1 MLENNSNVDNS
12 DLGDTDV
19 IENQSADNAQND
31 SDVNEFFN
39 ALDKEVNDIAY
50 EDVNDI
56 TEQATQQ
63 VQADPLM
70 GTQQQEQYVG
80 SDDNTVQS
88 DGNTDWK
95 KRYQDSSREAQKL
108 NEQYKQVE
116 PFIPILD
123 TMKND
128 SGLVDHV
135 RDYLENGG
143 APAKSVQEQ
152 LGLDEDFIYD
162 EQEAMTNPESDS
174 AKVREAQTGAI
185 VNKRIQQVL
194 ENERRVA
201 EKARA
206 VQARKEEELAFMD
219 KHSMSQDN
227 FDSMV
232 DRAKKHQLSLEDINY
247 VLNRDQNT
255 TNVRNSTQQEMLS
268 QMKNVRN
275 MPTSQSNQNNTGET
289 QTSEEQMFDSV
300 FGTGSDDSSSLFG

>member
-1 MLENNSNVDNS
+1 MLENNANIGNSN
-12 DLGDTDV
+12 LGDTDV
-19 IENQSADNAQND
+19 IEQQSDSVIQND

-39 ALDKEVNDIAY
+39 SLDKEVNDIVY
-50 EDVNDI
+50 ENVNNV

-63 VQADPLM
+63 AQADPNLE
-70 GTQQQEQYVG
+70 TQRQEQQVG

-88 DGNTDWK
+88 NGNTDWK

-143 APAKSVQEQ
+143 EPAKSVQEQ

-194 ENERRVA
+194 DNEREVA
-201 EKARA
+201 NRARA
-206 VQARKEEELAFMD
+206 NQAKKEEASRFMA
-219 KHSMSQDN
+219 KHNMSQEK

-232 DRAKKHQLSLEDINY
+232 SQAKQHTLSLEDINY
-247 VLNRDQNT
+247 VLNRDQNA
-255 TNVRNSTQQEMLS
+255 TNVRNSTQNEMLS

-275 MPTSQSNQNNTGET
+275 MPTSQSNQNSTGET
-289 QTSEEQMFDSV
+289 KTSEEQMFDSV
-300 FGTGSDDSSSLFG
+300 FGTDSNDSSGLFG

>member
-1 MLENNSNVDNS
+1 MSDNNSNIDNS
-12 DLGDTDV
+12 DLGNTDV
-19 IENQSADNAQND
+19 IEQQSPASVQND

-50 EDVNDI
+50 EDVNNQ

-63 VQADPLM
+63 VQADPQVV
-70 GTQQQEQYVG
+70 TQQQQVG

-88 DGNTDWK
+88 SGNTDWK

-162 EQEAMTNPESDS
+162 EQEAMTDPESDS

-185 VNKRIQQVL
+185 VNRRIQQVL
-194 ENERRVA
+194 DNERQVA

-206 VQARKEEELAFMD
+206 AQSRKEEEVAFMQ
-219 KHSMSQDN
+219 KHNMTQEN

-232 DRAKKHQLSLEDINY
+232 ERAKQHTLSLDDINY
-247 VLNRDQNT
+247 VLNRDQNAA
-255 TNVRNSTQQEMLS
+255 NVRNSTQQEMLS

-275 MPTSQSNQNNTGET
+275 MPTSQSNQNNMGDT
-289 QTSEEQMFDSV
+289 QTSEEQMFDSI
-300 FGTGSDDSSSLFG
+300 FGSGENDSSGLFG

>member
-1 MLENNSNVDNS
+1 MLENNPNIDNS
-12 DLGDTDV
+12 DLGETDV
-19 IENQSADNAQND
+19 IEQQSPAEAKND
-31 SDVNEFFN
+31 SDVNEFFD
-39 ALDKEVNDIAY
+39 ALDKEVNDITY
-50 EDVNDI
+50 EDVNNV

-63 VQADPLM
+63 VQADPPM
-70 GTQQQEQYVG
+70 ATQQQEQYVG

-143 APAKSVQEQ
+143 TPAKSVQEQ
-152 LGLDEDFIYD
+152 LGLDEDFVYD
-162 EQEAMTNPESDS
+162 EQEAMTDPESDS

-185 VNKRIQQVL
+185 VNKRIEQVL
-194 ENERRVA
+194 ENERQVA
-201 EKARA
+201 EQARA
-206 VQARKEEELAFMD
+206 GQARKEEEAAFMQ
-219 KHSMSQDN
+219 KHNMTQED
-227 FDSMV
+227 FDDMV
-232 DRAKKHQLSLEDINY
+232 GRAKQHKLSLEDINY
-247 VLNRDQNT
+247 VLNRDQNA

-275 MPTSQSNQNNTGET
+275 MPTSQSNQNNARET

-300 FGTGSDDSSSLFG
+300 FGTGSDDSSGLFG

>member
-1 MLENNSNVDNS
+1 MLENNANIGNSN
-12 DLGDTDV
+12 LGDTDV
-19 IENQSADNAQND
+19 IEQQSDSVIQND

-39 ALDKEVNDIAY
+39 SLDKEVNDIVY
-50 EDVNDI
+50 ENVNNV

-63 VQADPLM
+63 AQADPNLE
-70 GTQQQEQYVG
+70 TQRQEQQVG

-88 DGNTDWK
+88 NGNTDWK

-143 APAKSVQEQ
+143 EPAKSVQEQ

-174 AKVREAQTGAI
+174 MVSQAKQHT
-185 VNKRIQQVL
+185 
-194 ENERRVA
+194 
-201 EKARA
+201 
-206 VQARKEEELAFMD
+206 
-219 KHSMSQDN
+219 
-227 FDSMV
+227 
-232 DRAKKHQLSLEDINY
+232 LSLEDINY
-247 VLNRDQNT
+247 VLNRDQNA
-255 TNVRNSTQQEMLS
+255 TNVRNSTQNEMLS

-275 MPTSQSNQNNTGET
+275 MPTSQSNQNSTGET
-289 QTSEEQMFDSV
+289 KTSEEQMFDSV
-300 FGTGSDDSSSLFG
+300 FGTDSNDSSGLFG

>member
-1 MLENNSNVDNS
+1 MLENSPNIDNS

-19 IENQSADNAQND
+19 IENQSPANTQND

-39 ALDKEVNDIAY
+39 ALDKEVNDVAY

-56 TEQATQQ
+56 TEQATRQ
-63 VQADPLM
+63 VQADPPM
-70 GTQQQEQYVG
+70 ATQQQEQYVG

-128 SGLVDHV
+128 TGLVDHV

-185 VNKRIQQVL
+185 VNRRIQQVL
-194 ENERRVA
+194 DNERQVA
-201 EKARA
+201 NQARA
-206 VQARKEEELAFMD
+206 SQAKNEEEAAFRQ
-219 KHSMSQDN
+219 KHNMSQEN
-227 FDSMV
+227 FDAMV
-232 DRAKKHQLSLEDINY
+232 GKAKKHKLSLEDINY
-247 VLNRDQNT
+247 VLNRDQNA

-289 QTSEEQMFDSV
+289 KSSEEQMFDSV
-300 FGTGSDDSSSLFG
+300 FGTGPNDSSGLFG

>member
-300 FGTGSDDSSSLFG
+300 FGTGANDSSGLFG

>member
-1 MLENNSNVDNS
+1 MSENTSNIDNS
-12 DLGDTDV
+12 DLGNTQV
-19 IENQSADNAQND
+19 IEHDSPANTQND
-31 SDVNEFFN
+31 SDVNEFFD
-39 ALDKEVNDIAY
+39 ALDKEVNDVVY
-50 EDVNDI
+50 EDVNNV

-63 VQADPLM
+63 VQADPQM
-70 GTQQQEQYVG
+70 ATQQHEQQVG

-108 NEQYKQVE
+108 NEQYKEVE

-143 APAKSVQEQ
+143 APAKSVQEK
-152 LGLDEDFIYD
+152 LGLDEDFVYD
-162 EQEAMTNPESDS
+162 EQEAMTDPESDS

-194 ENERRVA
+194 ENERKVA
-201 EKARA
+201 ENAR
-206 VQARKEEELAFMD
+206 VGQARKEEEVLFMQ
-219 KHSMSQDN
+219 KHNMSQED

-232 DRAKKHQLSLEDINY
+232 VRAKQHTLSLDDINY
-247 VLNRDQNT
+247 VLNRDQNAA
-255 TNVRNSTQQEMLS
+255 NVRNSTQQEMLS

-275 MPTSQSNQNNTGET
+275 MPTSQGNQNNMGET

-300 FGTGSDDSSSLFG
+300 FGTGPNDSSGLFG